1 MNADQIDL
9 ALADP
14 SNSPNSLINHPDA
27 ARLITGLRDTGYD
40 FYTASADIIDNSI
53 AANATNINIDVLLFE
68 DGRKVVYFG
77 DNGDGM
83 TTTQLWEAMRYGA
96 PKRPSAKSLG
106 KFGLGLK
113 TASSACC
120 KKFAVISR
128 PNASSDFAK
137 LAWDLDHVEDI
148 NNWEM
153 LREPVTEEEIEKFE
167 ELCGSSG
174 TMVVWSKCDKILGKV
189 YTQPGGTHEQN
200 ALKARKNK
208 LREHLAKV
216 FHKYLDADN
225 TDYTTVTIQLD
236 GDDVLPWNPFYPQRS
251 EQVLSLKETVMEIES
266 EDGTV
271 ACATLNAWILPH
283 SKDMTDEENK
293 AYAKISNRS
302 QGFYIYREGRMIFSE
317 GWLGIFRSDDPHF
330 SLLRAE
336 FSFNHDL
343 DHAFQVDVKK
353 SRIIF
358 DPALEDELK
367 KRLTGA
373 RNEADRRYRRKEK
386 AITSG
391 TNLDHGSA
399 NKSIDKAKLRTK
411 KPSITEADA
420 AKGEAT
426 LNNNRGTVKIKTPI
440 QNNVSPDRLYI
451 EEVTDIMDGNLWEP
465 SLRSVGDD
473 NHTTGVRLN
482 KHHDFYSKIYLKSAA
497 SGYAIEGIDILLW
510 ALATAEFN
518 NNNADLK
525 AIFEDFREEVSS
537 NLKKLLA
544 DVPMPDVKE
553 LTEAEDFAENDSS
566 QDSE

>member
-1 MNADQIDL
+1 MDTNQVDL
-9 ALADP
+9 PLPDP
-14 SNSPNSLINHPDA
+14 TSKPASLVNHPDA

-53 AANATNINIDVLLFE
+53 AANAANIRIDVMLLA
-68 DGRKVVYFG
+68 DGRKFVYFG
-77 DNGDGM
+77 DDGEGM
-83 TTTQLWEAMRYGA
+83 TGKQLWEAMRYGA

-120 KKFAVISR
+120 KKFAVITR
-128 PNASSDFAK
+128 PNASTELAK
-137 LAWDLDHVEDI
+137 LAWDLDHVESI
-148 NNWEM
+148 NKWEM
-153 LREPVTEEEIEKFE
+153 LMEPVTPEEIEKFE
-167 ELCGSSG
+167 ELCGPKG

-189 YTQPGGTHEQN
+189 YDQPGGIHELK
-200 ALKARKNK
+200 ALKTRKDK
-208 LREHLAKV
+208 LKDHVAKV
-216 FHKYLDADN
+216 FHKYLDPGVTEYPN
-225 TDYTTVTIQLD
+225 VTIELD
-236 GDDVLPWNPFYPQRS
+236 GNEIAPWNPFYPERS
-251 EQVLSLKETVMEIES
+251 EQVLSPKETVMEIES
-266 EDGTV
+266 EDGTITT
-271 ACATLNAWILPH
+271 ATLKAWILPH
-283 SKDMTDEENK
+283 SKDMTEEENK
-293 AYAKISNRS
+293 KHAKISNRS

-336 FSFNHDL
+336 FCFDHDL

-358 DPALEDELK
+358 DPALEEELK

-391 TNLDHGSA
+391 SSLDHGSA

-411 KPSITEADA
+411 KPTITEADPV
-420 AKGEAT
+420 KGEAT
-426 LNNNRGTVKIKTPI
+426 LNNNRGTVKIKTPV

-465 SLRSVGDD
+465 SLRSVGDN
-473 NHTTGVRLN
+473 NHITGVRLN
-482 KHHDFYSKIYLKSAA
+482 KHHDFYSKIYLKAAA

-544 DVPMPDVKE
+544 DVPMPDPKDLNE
-553 LTEAEDFAENDSS
+553 SMDLPEDDS
-566 QDSE
+566 

>member
-1 MNADQIDL
+1 MNTQQV
-9 ALADP
+9 ALTLPA
-14 SNSPNSLINHPDA
+14 STNNLSSLVNHPDA

-53 AANATNINIDVLLFE
+53 AANASNIKIDVLLLD
-68 DGRKVVYFG
+68 DGRKFVYFG
-77 DNGDGM
+77 DDGDGM
-83 TTTQLWEAMRYGA
+83 TDKQLWEAMRYGA
-96 PKRPSAKSLG
+96 PKRVSAKSLG

-128 PNASSDFAK
+128 PDASTEIAK
-137 LAWDLDHVEDI
+137 LAWDLDHVENI
-148 NNWEM
+148 NKWEM
-153 LREPVTEEEIEKFE
+153 LMEPVTPEEIEKFE
-167 ELCGSSG
+167 ELCGPKG
-174 TMVVWSKCDKILGKV
+174 TLVVWSKCDKILGKV
-189 YTQPGGTHEQN
+189 YDQPGGTQEHN
-200 ALKARKNK
+200 ALNTRKKNLK
-208 LREHLAKV
+208 EHLAKV
-216 FHKYLDADN
+216 FHKYLDPGITEYRN
-225 TDYTTVTIQLD
+225 VTIELD
-236 GDDVLPWNPFYPQRS
+236 GNEIEPWNPFYPERS
-251 EQVLSLKETVMEIES
+251 EQVLAQKETIMEIES
-266 EDGTV
+266 EDGTT
-271 ACATLNAWILPH
+271 AIATLKAWILPH
-283 SKDMTDEENK
+283 SKDMTDDENK
-293 AYAKISNRS
+293 KYAKISNRS

-336 FSFNHDL
+336 FCFNHDL

-358 DPALEDELK
+358 DPALEEELK

-391 TNLDHGSA
+391 TSLDHGSA

-411 KPSITEADA
+411 KPTVTYVDPV
-420 AKGEAT
+420 KCEAT
-426 LNNNRGTVKIKTPI
+426 LNNNRGTVKIKTPV
-440 QNNVSPDRLYI
+440 QNNVSPERLYI

-465 SLRSVGDD
+465 SLRSVGDN
-473 NHTTGVRLN
+473 NHITGVRLN
-482 KHHDFYSKIYLKSAA
+482 KHHDFYPKVYLKAAA

-544 DVPMPDVKE
+544 DVPMPDPKE
-553 LTEAEDFAENDSS
+553 LNEASNPAEDDY
-566 QDSE
+566 

>member
-1 MNADQIDL
+1 MNTDQIDL
-9 ALADP
+9 PLADP
-14 SNSPNSLINHPDA
+14 SNTPNSLVNHPDA

-53 AANATNINIDVLLFE
+53 AANATSINIDVLLFE

-83 TTTQLWEAMRYGA
+83 TAKQLWEAMRYGA

-128 PNASSDFAK
+128 PDESSEFAK

-148 NNWEM
+148 NKWEM
-153 LREPVTEEEIEKFE
+153 LMEPVTKEEIEKFD
-167 ELCGSSG
+167 ELCGSKG

-189 YTQPGGTHEQN
+189 YDQPGGIHEQR
-200 ALKARKNK
+200 ALKARKVK
-208 LREHLAKV
+208 LREHIAKV
-216 FHKYLDADN
+216 FHKYLDPEITEYPD
-225 TDYTTVTIQLD
+225 VSIQLD
-236 GDDVLPWNPFYPQRS
+236 GTEVIPWNPFYPARS
-251 EQVLSLKETVMEIES
+251 EQVLSAKETVMEIES

-271 ACATLNAWILPH
+271 ANATLKAWILPH
-283 SKDMTDEENK
+283 SKDMTKEEND
-293 AYAKISNRS
+293 AHAKISNRS

-358 DPALEDELK
+358 DPALEEELK
-367 KRLTGA
+367 RRLTGA

-386 AITSG
+386 SITSG
-391 TNLDHGSA
+391 TSLDHGSA

-411 KPSITEADA
+411 KPTITDADA
-420 AKGEAT
+420 EKGEAT

-465 SLRSVGDD
+465 SLRSIGEN
-473 NHTTGVRLN
+473 NHITGVRLN
-482 KHHDFYSKIYLKSAA
+482 KHHDFYSKIYLKAAA

-544 DVPMPDVKE
+544 DVPMPDAIE
-553 LTEAEDFAENDSS
+553 LTEASDPPDDDFSRDPE
-566 QDSE
+566 